1 MKNYVVGI
9 DYGTLSAR
17 AVLVDAANGDEV
29 AEAAFLYPHGV
40 MDACLPSGKKLP
52 PKYAL
57 QHPADYLNALSA
69 TVPSLLEQ
77 TAIPK
82 EQVKGVCIDFTAC
95 TVLPVDENRTPLCM
109 TEDMEDEPHAYVKLW
124 KHHSAEREAKEI
136 DALAKARGES
146 WFAYY
151 GGNVS
156 CEWLFPKLL
165 EIAREAPHIYQKTA
179 RFLEAADWLS
189 EVLTGRES
197 RSAMFAGYKALWNPE
212 TGYPSNEFFK
222 ALDPVLDGVIGTKI
236 PEKVNDNRENAGL
249 LNAEGARLTGLC
261 EGTPLAI
268 PMIDGHAAMPALGT
282 VGEGDLMI
290 VVGTSCNQFI
300 NSRVRCDID
309 GICGY
314 VRDGVIPGLYTYEAG
329 QACAGDIYE
338 WFTKN
343 CVPEQYEIEARARG
357 MKMHALLREK
367 AMKLSPG
374 ESGLIALDWHNGN
387 RCLLGNTSLSSMM
400 LGMTLATRPEEIYR
414 AWIEATVYGSRMIM
428 EQFEAGG
435 LSIKRIVA
443 GGGISVKDEMMM
455 QIYADVTGRSVEIA
469 ESAQA
474 GAKGSAIRAAVA
486 AGIYPDLCRA
496 SKSMIGPAA
505 RVYTP
510 DPERHKIYN
519 RLYQEYKTL
528 HDYFGRGENPVM
540 ERLCEKNNA
549 NPM

>member
-17 AVLVDAANGDEV
+17 AVLLDTENGDEV
-29 AEAAFLYPHGV
+29 AEATYIYPHGV
-40 MDACLPSGKKLP
+40 IDECLPSGKKLP

-57 QHPADYLNALSA
+57 QHPADYLNALPE
-69 TVPSLLEQ
+69 TVPLLLEQ
-77 TAIPK
+77 GGIPK

-95 TVLPVDENRTPLCM
+95 TVLPVDEKRVPLCM
-109 TEDMEDEPHAYVKLW
+109 TEGMEDEPHAYAKLW
-124 KHHSAEREAKEI
+124 KHHSAEREAKEL
-136 DALAKARGES
+136 DALARARDES

-165 EIAREAPHIYQKTA
+165 EIAREAPHVYQKTA

-189 EVLTGRES
+189 EMLTGRES

-212 TGYPSNEFFK
+212 TGYPSNDFFK
-222 ALDPVLDGVIGTKI
+222 ALDPLLDGVIGTKI
-236 PEKVNDNRENAGL
+236 PETVNDNRENAGL
-249 LNAEGARLTGLC
+249 LSAKGARLTGLC

-282 VGEGDLMI
+282 VDEGDLMI

-300 NSRVRCDID
+300 NSRERRDID

-314 VRDGVIPGLYTYEAG
+314 VRDGVIHGLYTYEAG

-343 CVPEQYEIEARARG
+343 CVPESYEVEARERG

-428 EQFEAGG
+428 EQFEQNG
-435 LSIKRIVA
+435 LTVNRIVA
-443 GGGISVKDEMMM
+443 GGGIAKKDEMMM
-455 QIYADVTGRSVEIA
+455 QIYADVTGKPIEIA

-486 AGIYPDLCRA
+486 AGIYPDLAEA
-496 SKSMIGPAA
+496 SRRMIRPAD
-505 RVYTP
+505 RVYIP
-510 DPERHKIYN
+510 DPERHELYN
-519 RLYQEYKTL
+519 RLYAEYKIL

-540 ERLCEKNNA
+540 ERLCKCK
-549 NPM
+549 